1 MRQGTFL
8 NVRGLPII
16 GKTKAINKK
25 EKKQTNNINNI
36 GNANQDLEE
45 IDHSISQVSTTLTE
59 TVVIYIMKKYFIV

>member
-16 GKTKAINKK
+16 GKTKAINKN
-25 EKKQTNNINNI
+25 EKKPNNINHI

>member
-25 EKKQTNNINNI
+25 EKKTNNINHI